1 MPGLV
6 THYIFGHSV
15 LNNLSDK
22 NKNKINKHHE
32 IFNIGTQ
39 GPDMFFYYLPGLLK
53 KSTNQLGLVMHKKNI
68 NNFFKEILFEMNN
81 LQDNTEREIAFAY
94 VAGYLTHYCLDY
106 NTHKYIYY
114 KTGFRRKGSLIK
126 SNKFSLLHKK
136 LETNIDIMLCNV
148 LSENNL
154 SSKKTW
160 EILNAS
166 EEDAIAVTKVMS
178 SAIKKVYGRYVNDT
192 DIKNSILYMKNV
204 NKFLNIKEDKFRMF
218 RKLKDNL
225 NITEKEIDELRKM
238 QNKIGI
244 DYFNLNKDEWYSPC
258 DLFEKHTESFIDL
271 YNMGHNKCIKII
283 NALFDFYYYRIT
295 LDELIN
301 IIGNYS
307 MATGLDCNLD
317 KPFLHYDLIESSI

>member
-15 LNNLSDK
+15 LNNLSEQ

-39 GPDMFFYYLPGLLK
+39 GPDMFFYYLPGLFK

-68 NNFFKEILFEMNN
+68 KSFFKSVLHEMNN
-81 LQDNTEREIAFAY
+81 LKHDNEREIAFSY
-94 VAGYLTHYCLDY
+94 ISGYLTHYALDY
-106 NTHKYIYY
+106 STHKYIYY

-136 LETNIDIMLCNV
+136 LETNIDIILCNV
-148 LSENNL
+148 LSEEYGA
-154 SSKKTW
+154 SRKTW
-160 EILNAS
+160 EILDAS

-178 SAIKKVYGRYVNDT
+178 KAIKTVYGRYVRDE

-204 NKFLNIKEDKFRMF
+204 TKYMNAKEDKVRMF
-218 RKLKDNL
+218 RKLKDDL
-225 NITEKEIDELRKM
+225 TITEKEIDKIGQM
-238 QNKIGI
+238 QNEIGL
-244 DYFNLNKDEWYSPC
+244 DYFNLSKKVWYSPC
-258 DLFEKHTESFIDL
+258 DLFEKHNESFVDL
-271 YNMGHNKCIKII
+271 YMMGHNACIEII
-283 NALFDFYYYRIT
+283 NSLFDYYNYKIT
-295 LDELIN
+295 LEDLAD

-307 MATGLDCNLD
+307 MATGLDCDLN
-317 KPFLHYDLIESSI
+317 KPFVHFDLIEPKT